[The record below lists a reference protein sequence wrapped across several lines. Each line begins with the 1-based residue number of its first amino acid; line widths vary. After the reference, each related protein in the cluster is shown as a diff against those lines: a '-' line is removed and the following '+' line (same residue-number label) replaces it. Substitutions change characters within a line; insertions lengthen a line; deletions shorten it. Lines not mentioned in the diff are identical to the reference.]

1 MFESLKLYKEEAVDL
16 EEVHG
21 RLVAFGYSRQPK
33 VAEEGDFAQ
42 RGGILD
48 LFPVTF
54 GAPIRI
60 EFDGDKIAHIKS
72 FNIATGQAFLDHRM
86 AIILPVKGILPRKLK
101 SHRRPV
107 ISEDI
112 PINNFVDISPGDYV
126 VHVKHGIGR
135 YRGIERVSP
144 VRNGI
149 SRCDISNGVKEA
161 AGLVDYIVLEYAE
174 GAKLYVPV
182 FDIDLIQRY
191 IGFEGRPPKVH
202 KLGTKAWAVAKA
214 RAQKGIYSLAIDFLE
229 MQAKR
234 QALNGYLFSKD
245 TDWQVELEKAFPF
258 KDTPAQTRAAL
269 EIKRDMESAKPMD
282 RLICGD
288 VGYGKTEVALRAAFK
303 AVMDNKQVALLVPTT
318 ILAEQHYAT
327 FTARMKNY
335 PVNVEML
342 SRFRSDAEQ
351 KGISD
356 ALKEGAV
363 DIIIG
368 THRLLSHDVGFKDL
382 GLVIIDEEQRFGVKH
397 KERLKRMRLLV
408 DVLTLT
414 ATPIPRTLYM
424 SLMGVKDMS
433 VIDTPPES
441 RIPVMTKVTAY
452 DERIIKDGIMRE
464 IRRGGQIFF
473 IHNRVQ
479 GLDKIAGRL
488 SGIVPGAVI
497 EEAHGQMPA
506 HQLEDVMVR
515 FIKGKIDVLVS
526 TAIVQSGIDIPNAN
540 TIFVNRADMFG
551 LADLYQLRGRVG
563 RYTVQAYSYFMYPK
577 GLILPKDAEARLKA
591 IEEHTELGS
600 GFKIAMEDLELR
612 GAGNMLGTEQHGF
625 IEAVGFDLYCRLL
638 RNTIAG
644 LQKNLPT

>member
-1 MFESLKLYKEEAVDL
+1 MFESLKLYKAEVVDL
-16 EEVHG
+16 NEIHG
-21 RLVAFGYSRQPK
+21 RLVEFGYRRQPK

-48 LFPVTF
+48 VFPVTF
-54 GAPIRI
+54 DAPVRL
-60 EFDGDKIAHIKS
+60 EFDGDKVAHIRS
-72 FNIATGQAFLDHRM
+72 FNIATGEAFLDHQM
-86 AIILPVKGILPRKLK
+86 AIILPIRGILPKKLK

-135 YRGIERVSP
+135 YRGIERV
-144 VRNGI
+144 
-149 SRCDISNGVKEA
+149 KEGA
-161 AGLVDYIVLEYAE
+161 ELLDYIVLEYAE
-174 GAKLYVPV
+174 GAKLYVPIS
-182 FDIDLIQRY
+182 DIDLIQKY
-191 IGFEGRPPKVH
+191 IGFEGKPPKVY
-202 KLGTKAWAVAKA
+202 KLGTKAWAAAKA
-214 RAQKGIYSLAIDFLE
+214 RAQRGIYSLAMDFLE

-234 QALNGYLFSKD
+234 QSLHGHAFSKD

-258 KDTPAQTRAAL
+258 RDTPAQTRATL
-269 EIKRDMESAKPMD
+269 EIKRDMESTKPMD

-303 AVMDNKQVALLVPTT
+303 AVMDNKQAALLVPTT
-318 ILAEQHYAT
+318 ILAAQHYAT
-327 FTARMKNY
+327 FKSRMKNY
-335 PVNVEML
+335 PVNIEML
-342 SRFRSDAEQ
+342 SRFRNDAQ
-351 KGISD
+351 LARILDG
-356 ALKEGAV
+356 LKEGAV

-382 GLVIIDEEQRFGVKH
+382 GLAIIDEEQRFGVRH
-397 KERLKRMRLLV
+397 KEKLKRMRLLV

-424 SLMGVKDMS
+424 SLMGIKDMS
-433 VIDTPPES
+433 VVDTPPET
-441 RIPVMTKVTAY
+441 RIPVITKVTEY
-452 DERIIKDGIMRE
+452 DEDIIKEGIKRE
-464 IRRGGQIFF
+464 IRRGGQVFF
-473 IHNRVQ
+473 VHNRVQ
-479 GLDKIAGRL
+479 GLDKIASRL
-488 SGIVPGAVI
+488 STFVPKAVV
-497 EEAHGQMPA
+497 EEAHGQMPP
-506 HQLEDVMVR
+506 HQLEDVMIK
-515 FIKGKIDVLVS
+515 FIKGEIDVLVS

-577 GLILPKDAEARLKA
+577 GIVLPKDAEMRLKA

-625 IEAVGFDLYCRLL
+625 IDVIGFDLYCRLL

-644 LQKNLPT
+644 LRKNLPA